1 MFFFRKYLTTE
12 KKCGII
18 YNVYI
23 NTGKELLPSLYGES
37 EKMNNKNNTAQQG
50 GQKNNRRKK
59 KQSLPVRILKKLIAV
74 IATTLLSLFLVM
86 VITGTIVATAL
97 TVYVLDFMDE
107 STSITL
113 QELESGSDT
122 YFYGI
127 QENDDGEEEI
137 VILNRVKTDVQRI
150 PVSIDRVP
158 QHVRN
163 AFVYTEDERFYV
175 HDGVDYKRT
184 LSAFLNM
191 FLHFYDTEQGGST
204 ITQQL
209 IKNITGDR
217 EQSPQ
222 RKIREIFRAMQLEKT
237 YTKDEILEEYLNYI
251 GFGGP
256 INGIQLASIRYF
268 GKNVEELT
276 VPEAAVLAA
285 IPKSPEYYGPFVETY
300 DDNNKLIVDGKANNK
315 ERQQYV
321 LYQLYK
327 NGAITF
333 DEYEK
338 YLNTKLVYTD
348 SDEYLRL
355 HPEDRAEELE
365 QEQTAYSW
373 VVDAMYYEVADFLM
387 EENNIDQAEAIRRIN
402 KGGYKIY
409 STVDDTM
416 QKYVEEKFLDLG
428 NLVNVDSVRRWADI
442 DGDGESEEY
451 LPHVAFV
458 ALNYDGSVKALA
470 GDWGE
475 KTTSLSTSY
484 AVQERRQVGSTMKPI
499 STYGLALENDVIH
512 WGTPFRDEP
521 IMKDANGKPWPTNY
535 GNTLSYATHSV
546 YYFLQQ
552 SFNTV
557 PAQLCQTLTPEAVYE
572 FCTENLGLKLDE
584 QDKDIAP
591 LALGALTYGVT
602 LENLVNAYLPYG
614 NKGVYNEAHIVTRI
628 EDSNQEVIYEN
639 NGNPRQAVSDE
650 TAWVMNRLLK
660 NVVENGTGTAAR
672 LSNKVVVGKTGT
684 TDNWYDEAFVGL
696 TRDFLAGITVGYKY
710 NNPSLSLPSNF
721 KSAQVWQNI
730 IGEYANTMFEDTP
743 ADFDPVETVVEAPMC
758 PYSGDIAGQYCPK
771 GVTGYWKS
779 TNKPVCTGSHG
790 GGLSNGYT
798 SSSSSSSSSN
808 NNSYNNNSYNNNS
821 YNNYNNSYNNNSYSN
836 NTWDSGTGGT
846 WDSGTGG
853 TWDSGTGGTWDSGT
867 GGTWDSGT
875 GGTWDSG
882 TGGTWDS
889 GTGGTWDSGTGGTW
903 DSGTDGEYTGY

>member
-1 MFFFRKYLTTE
+1 MSNTNNT
-12 KKCGII
+12 
-18 YNVYI
+18 VQQ
-23 NTGKELLPSLYGES
+23 TGKR
-37 EKMNNKNNTAQQG
+37 KK
-50 GQKNNRRKK
+50 KKK
-59 KQSLPVRILKKLIAV
+59 KQSLIVRIIKKFFAV
-74 IATTLLSLFLVM
+74 VSTTLLSLFLVM

-97 TVYVLDFMDE
+97 TIYVLDFMDN
-107 STSITL
+107 STNVTL

-127 QENDDGEEEI
+127 QKDEDGDDEI

-150 PVSIDRVP
+150 PVSIDRIP
-158 QHVRN
+158 QHVRD

-175 HDGVDYKRT
+175 HEGVDYKRT
-184 LSAFLNM
+184 LSAFVNM
-191 FLHFYDTEQGGST
+191 FLHFYDTNQGGST

-209 IKNITGDR
+209 IKNLTGDD

-222 RKIREIFRAMQLEKT
+222 RKIREIFSAMQLERT

-285 IPKSPEYYGPFVETY
+285 IPKSPQFYGPFVETY
-300 DDNNKLIVDGKANNK
+300 NENNRMTVDGKANNK
-315 ERQQYV
+315 ERQRYV
-321 LYQLYK
+321 LYQMYK

-333 DEYEK
+333 DEYQK
-338 YLNTKLVYTD
+338 YISTKLVYTD
-348 SDEYLRL
+348 SEEYLRL
-355 HPEDRAEELE
+355 HPEDMAQEME

-373 VVDAMYYEVADFLM
+373 VVDAMYYEVADFFM
-387 EENNIDQAEAIRRIN
+387 QEYNIDQAEAFKRIN

-416 QKYVEEKFLDLG
+416 QKYVEEKFLELG

-442 DGDGESEEY
+442 DGDGQAEEY

-499 STYGLALENDVIH
+499 STYALALETDTIH

-521 IMKDANGKPWPTNY
+521 ITKLPNGDPWPTNY
-535 GNTLSYATHSV
+535 GKTLSYGTHSV

-557 PAQLCQTLTPEAVYE
+557 PAQLCQSLTPEAVFE
-572 FCTENLGLKLDE
+572 FCTKNLGLQLDE
-584 QDKDIAP
+584 LDEDIAP
-591 LALGALTYGVT
+591 LALGALTYGIT

-614 NKGVYNEAHIVTRI
+614 NNGVYNDAHIVTKI
-628 EDSNQEVIYEN
+628 EDSNQEIIYEN
-639 NGNPRQAVSDE
+639 DGNARYAVSDE

-684 TDNWYDEAFVGL
+684 TDNWYDEAFVGM

-710 NNPSLSLPSNF
+710 NHRDLCLPQNF

-730 IGEYANTMFEDTP
+730 IGEYANTMFTDTP
-743 ADFDPVETVVEAPMC
+743 ADFDPVESVISAPMC
-758 PYSGDIAGQYCPK
+758 SYSGDIAGTYCSK
-771 GVTGYWKS
+771 GITGYWKS
-779 TNKPVCTGSHG
+779 TNAPVCTGAHTG
-790 GGLSNGYT
+790 YLSNGGYQ
-798 SSSSSSSSSN
+798 SSSSN
-808 NNSYNNNSYNNNS
+808 NSNYVSSNTSNNTSSSNSNSSYNNNYSY
-821 YNNYNNSYNNNSYSN
+821 NSYSSN
-836 NTWDSGTGGT
+836 NTWSSGNTWDSGTSSNT
-846 WDSGTGG
+846 WDSGS
-853 TWDSGTGGTWDSGT
+853 TWDS
-867 GGTWDSGT
+867 
-875 GGTWDSG
+875 
-882 TGGTWDS
+882 
-889 GTGGTWDSGTGGTW
+889 
-903 DSGTDGEYTGY
+903 

>member
-1 MFFFRKYLTTE
+1 MD
-12 KKCGII
+12 
-18 YNVYI
+18 
-23 NTGKELLPSLYGES
+23 NT
-37 EKMNNKNNTAQQG
+37 NNTVQQIG
-50 GQKNNRRKK
+50 KHKKKK
-59 KQSLPVRILKKLIAV
+59 KQSLPVRILKKLLAV
-74 IATTLLSLFLVM
+74 ISTTLLSLFLVM

-97 TVYVLDFMDE
+97 TVYVLDFMDD
-107 STSITL
+107 SASVTL

-127 QENDDGEEEI
+127 QKDEDGDEEI

-150 PVSIDRVP
+150 PVSIDRIP
-158 QHVRN
+158 QHVRD
-163 AFVYTEDERFYV
+163 AFVYTEDERFYL

-209 IKNITGDR
+209 IKNLTGDS
-217 EQSPQ
+217 ETSPQ
-222 RKIREIFRAMQLEKT
+222 RKIREIFRAMELEKT

-285 IPKSPEYYGPFVETY
+285 IPKSPQFYGPFVETY
-300 DDNNKLIVDGKANNK
+300 NENNRLIVDGKSNNK
-315 ERQQYV
+315 ERQRYV
-321 LYQLYK
+321 LFQMYK

-333 DEYEK
+333 DEYQK
-338 YLNTKLVYTD
+338 YLSTKLVYTD
-348 SDEYLRL
+348 SEEYLRL
-355 HPEDRAEELE
+355 HPEDLAEEME
-365 QEQTAYSW
+365 QEQKAYSW
-373 VVDAMYYEVADFLM
+373 VVDAMYYEVADFM
-387 EENNIDQAEAIRRIN
+387 MQEYNIDENQAYARIN

-442 DGDGESEEY
+442 DGDGETEEY
-451 LPHVAFV
+451 LPHVAFI

-499 STYGLALENDVIH
+499 STYALALENDVIH

-521 IMKDANGKPWPTNY
+521 IMKDANGEPWPTNY
-535 GNTLSYATHSV
+535 GKTLSYSTHSV

-557 PAQLCQTLTPEAVYE
+557 PAQLCQTLTPEAVYD
-572 FCTENLGLKLDE
+572 FCTKNLGLKLDE
-584 QDKDIAP
+584 EHDKDIAP
-591 LALGALTYGVT
+591 LALGALTYGIT

-614 NKGVYNEAHIVTRI
+614 NKGVYNDAHIVTKI
-628 EDSNQEVIYEN
+628 EDSNQQIIYEN
-639 NGNPRQAVSDE
+639 DGNARYAVSDE

-710 NNPSLSLPSNF
+710 NHRDLCLPSNF

-730 IGEYANTMFEDTP
+730 IGEYANTMFPDTP
-743 ADFDPVETVVEAPMC
+743 ADFDPVDSVVEASMC
-758 PYSGDIAGQYCPK
+758 PYSGDIAGKYCSK

-779 TNKPVCTGSHG
+779 TNAPYCTGSHSG
-790 GGLSNGYT
+790 YISNGY
-798 SSSSSSSSSN
+798 SGSSSN
-808 NNSYNNNSYNNNS
+808 SNTNSSYNNNYSNNNYS
-821 YNNYNNSYNNNSYSN
+821 NNNTSSNNSWNSG
-836 NTWDSGTGGT
+836 NTWDSGTSSNTWDSGTGGNTWDSGTGGNTWDSGTGDNTWDSGTGGGT

-853 TWDSGTGGTWDSGT
+853 GTWDSGT
-867 GGTWDSGT
+867 GGDYSG
-875 GGTWDSG
+875 GGTWD
-882 TGGTWDS
+882 T
-889 GTGGTWDSGTGGTW
+889 
-903 DSGTDGEYTGY
+903 GTDGTW

>member
-1 MFFFRKYLTTE
+1 
-12 KKCGII
+12 
-18 YNVYI
+18 
-23 NTGKELLPSLYGES
+23 
-37 EKMNNKNNTAQQG
+37 MNNQIAHNTAPQGRQQG
-50 GQKNNRRKK
+50 NRHKK
-59 KQSLPVRILKKLIAV
+59 KPNIFVRILKKLVAV

-86 VITGTIVATAL
+86 IITGTIVATAL
-97 TVYVLDFMDE
+97 TVYVLDFMED
-107 STSITL
+107 STSVTL

-127 QENDDGEEEI
+127 QTDEDGDEEI

-150 PVSIDRVP
+150 PISIERVP
-158 QHVRN
+158 QHVRD

-175 HDGVDYKRT
+175 HEGVDYKRT

-191 FLHFYDTEQGGST
+191 FLHFYDTNQGGST

-209 IKNITGDR
+209 IKNLTGDD

-222 RKIREIFRAMQLEKT
+222 RKIREIFSAMQLERS
-237 YTKDEILEEYLNYI
+237 YSKDEILEEYLNYI

-268 GKNVEELT
+268 GKNVDELT
-276 VPEAAVLAA
+276 VAEAAVLAA
-285 IPKSPEYYGPFVETY
+285 IPKSPQYYGPFVETY
-300 DDNNKLIVDGKANNK
+300 NDENKLIVDGRANNK

-321 LYQLYK
+321 LYQMYK

-333 DEYEK
+333 DEYQK
-338 YLNTKLVYTD
+338 YLNAKLVYTD
-348 SDEYLRL
+348 SEEYLRM

-387 EENNIDQAEAIRRIN
+387 NEHNIDQSEAIRRIN

-442 DGDGESEEY
+442 DGDGENEEY

-484 AVQERRQVGSTMKPI
+484 AVQEKRQVGSTMKPVAA
-499 STYGLALENDVIH
+499 YGLALENDIIH
-512 WGTPFRDEP
+512 WGSTFRDEP
-521 IMKDANGKPWPTNY
+521 IMIDGNGKPWPTNY
-535 GNTLSYATHSV
+535 GNTLSYGTHHV

-557 PAQLCQTLTPEAVYE
+557 PAQLVETMTPEAVWD
-572 FCTENLGLKLDE
+572 FCTKKLGMDLVE
-584 QDKDIAP
+584 EDKKIAP
-591 LALGALTYGVT
+591 LALGALTYGIT
-602 LENLVNAYLPYG
+602 LEDLVNAYLPYG
-614 NKGVYNEAHIVTRI
+614 NQGVFNDAHIVTRI
-628 EDSNQEVIYEN
+628 EDSNQDTIYEN
-639 NGNPRQAVSDE
+639 DGNGKQAVSRE

-660 NVVENGTGTAAR
+660 NVVDNGTGTAAK

-684 TDNWYDEAFVGL
+684 TDNWYDEAFVGM

-710 NNPSLSLPSNF
+710 NHRDLSLPSNF
-721 KSAQVWQNI
+721 KSAQVWNNI
-730 IGEYANTMFEDTP
+730 IGEYANTMFPDTG
-743 ADFDPVETVVEAPMC
+743 ADFDPVDTVIEASMC
-758 PYSGDIAGQYCPK
+758 ASSGMIAGKYCSK
-771 GVTGYWKS
+771 GITGYWKS
-779 TNKPVCTGSHG
+779 TYAPECTGSHS
-790 GGLSNGYT
+790 GLITDGYT
-798 SSSSSSSSSN
+798 SSGSSNSSSSN
-808 NNSYNNNSYNNNS
+808 NYSYD
-821 YNNYNNSYNNNSYSN
+821 NNYSSGNDYSYSN
-836 NTWDSGTGGT
+836 DYTYGGGNDYSYGYGNDYTYGGGNDYSYGGGNDYSYGGGNDYSYGGGNDYSYDYSSGYTDYGAGG
-846 WDSGTGG
+846 D
-853 TWDSGTGGTWDSGT
+853 
-867 GGTWDSGT
+867 
-875 GGTWDSG
+875 
-882 TGGTWDS
+882 
-889 GTGGTWDSGTGGTW
+889 
-903 DSGTDGEYTGY
+903 YTGW

>member
-1 MFFFRKYLTTE
+1 MK
-12 KKCGII
+12 
-18 YNVYI
+18 NQ
-23 NTGKELLPSLYGES
+23 
-37 EKMNNKNNTAQQG
+37 NNTAQQG

-86 VITGTIVATAL
+86 IITGTIVATAL
-97 TVYVLDFMDE
+97 TVYVLDFMDD

-127 QENDDGEEEI
+127 QENEDGDEEI

-175 HDGVDYKRT
+175 HEGVDYKRT

-191 FLHFYDTEQGGST
+191 FLHFYDSDQGGST

-209 IKNITGDR
+209 IKNLTGDD
-217 EQSPQ
+217 EKSPQ
-222 RKIREIFRAMQLEKT
+222 RKIREIFSAMQLEKT

-285 IPKSPEYYGPFVETY
+285 IPKSPQYYGPFVETY
-300 DDNNKLIVDGKANNK
+300 DYDDNLIVDGKANNK

-333 DEYEK
+333 DEYQK

-348 SDEYLRL
+348 SEEYLRL

-387 EENNIDQAEAIRRIN
+387 EEYNIDQSEAIKRIN

-409 STVDDTM
+409 STVDDNM
-416 QKYVEEKFLDLG
+416 QKYVEEKFLDLS
-428 NLVNVDSVRRWADI
+428 NLVNVDSVRRWTDI

-499 STYGLALENDVIH
+499 STYALALENDIIH
-512 WGTPFRDEP
+512 WGSPFRDEP
-521 IMKDANGKPWPTNY
+521 IMKDSNGKPWPTNY
-535 GNTLSYATHSV
+535 GNTLSYGTHSV

-557 PAQLCQTLTPEAVYE
+557 PAQLCQTLTPEAVYD
-572 FCTENLGLKLDE
+572 FCTKNLGLELDE
-584 QDKDIAP
+584 IGDKAIAP
-591 LALGALTYGVT
+591 LALGALTYGIT

-628 EDSNQEVIYEN
+628 EDSNQQVIYEN

-696 TRDFLAGITVGYKY
+696 TRDFVAGITVGYKY
-710 NNPSLSLPSNF
+710 NHRDLSLPSNF

-730 IGEYANTMFEDTP
+730 IGEYANTMFPDTGV
-743 ADFDPVETVVEAPMC
+743 DFDPVESVIEMPMC
-758 PYSGDIAGQYCPK
+758 AYSGMIAGKYCSK

-779 TNKPVCTGSHG
+779 TNAPVCTGSHTG
-790 GGLSNGYT
+790 SLSNGYT
-798 SSSSSSSSSN
+798 SGSSSTN
-808 NNSYNNNSYNNNS
+808 NNSTTN
-821 YNNYNNSYNNNSYSN
+821 NNYNNNNTWSDNSWNSG
-836 NTWDSGTGGT
+836 NTWDSGTGGGT

-853 TWDSGTGGTWDSGT
+853 GTWDSGTGGGTWDSGT
-867 GGTWDSGT
+867 GGGTWDSGT
-875 GGTWDSG
+875 GGGTWDSG
-882 TGGTWDS
+882 TGGGTWDS
-889 GTGGTWDSGTGGTW
+889 GTGGGTWDSGTGGGTW
-903 DSGTDGEYTGY
+903 DSGSDGTW

>member
-1 MFFFRKYLTTE
+1 MS
-12 KKCGII
+12 
-18 YNVYI
+18 NI
-23 NTGKELLPSLYGES
+23 NTTVQPVGRK
-37 EKMNNKNNTAQQG
+37 KK
-50 GQKNNRRKK
+50 KK
-59 KQSLPVRILKKLIAV
+59 KQSLPVRILKKLLAV
-74 IATTLLSLFLVM
+74 ISTTLLSLFLVM

-97 TVYVLDFMDE
+97 TVYVLDFMDD
-107 STSITL
+107 STNVTL

-127 QENDDGEEEI
+127 QKNDKGKDEI

-150 PVSIDRVP
+150 PVSIDRIP
-158 QHVRN
+158 QHVRD
-163 AFVYTEDERFYV
+163 AFVYTEDERFYL
-175 HDGVDYKRT
+175 HEGVDYKRT
-184 LSAFLNM
+184 LSAFMNM
-191 FLHFYDTEQGGST
+191 FLHFYDSNQGGST

-209 IKNITGDR
+209 IKNLTGDD

-222 RKIREIFRAMQLEKT
+222 RKIREIFSAMQLERT

-268 GKNVEELT
+268 GKNVDEIT

-285 IPKSPEYYGPFVETY
+285 IPKSPQYYGPFVETY
-300 DDNNKLIVDGKANNK
+300 NENNRLIVDGRSNNK
-315 ERQQYV
+315 ERQRYV
-321 LYQLYK
+321 LYQMYK

-333 DEYEK
+333 DEYQK
-338 YLNTKLVYTD
+338 YLSTKLVYTD
-348 SDEYLRL
+348 SEEYLRL

-387 EENNIDQAEAIRRIN
+387 NEYNIDQSEAIKRIN

-416 QKYVEEKFLDLG
+416 QKYVEEKFLELG

-442 DGDGESEEY
+442 DGDGEAEEY

-484 AVQERRQVGSTMKPI
+484 AVQEKRQVGSTMKPVA
-499 STYGLALENDVIH
+499 SYALALENDIIH
-512 WGTPFRDEP
+512 WGSTFRDEP
-521 IMKDANGKPWPTNY
+521 IMYNNGKPWPTNY

-557 PAQLCQTLTPEAVYE
+557 PAQLVESMTPDAVWE
-572 FCTENLGLKLDE
+572 FCTKNLGMDLVE
-584 QDKDIAP
+584 EDKDIAP
-591 LALGALTYGVT
+591 LALGALHYGIT
-602 LENLVNAYLPYG
+602 LENLVNAYIPYG
-614 NKGVYNEAHIVTRI
+614 NKGVFNDAHIVTRI
-628 EDSNQEVIYEN
+628 EDSTQEVIYEN
-639 NGNPRQAVSDE
+639 DGNARYAVSEE

-660 NVVENGTGTAAR
+660 NVVENGTGTAAK

-696 TRDFLAGITVGYKY
+696 TRDFVAGITVGYKY
-710 NNPSLSLPSNF
+710 YHRDLSLPSNF

-730 IGEYANTMFEDTP
+730 IGEYANTMFTDTP
-743 ADFDPVETVVEAPMC
+743 ADFDPVESVFEAPMC
-758 PYSGDIAGQYCPK
+758 SASGMMAGTYCSK
-771 GVTGYWKS
+771 GITGYWKS
-779 TNKPVCTGSHG
+779 TNAPVCTGSHSG
-790 GGLSNGYT
+790 TLSNPSSNKSTNNNTT
-798 SSSSSSSSSN
+798 SNSYGSNYINPSTNNNTSSN
-808 NNSYNNNSYNNNS
+808 NYSS
-821 YNNYNNSYNNNSYSN
+821 NNYSYDNSYSN
-836 NTWDSGTGGT
+836 NTWDSGTSNT
-846 WDSGTGG
+846 WDSGTGN
-853 TWDSGTGGTWDSGT
+853 TWDSGTGSDYSS
-867 GGTWDSGT
+867 GGTWDYGT
-875 GGTWDSG
+875 GGDYSSGGTWD
-882 TGGTWDS
+882 
-889 GTGGTWDSGTGGTW
+889 
-903 DSGTDGEYTGY
+903 